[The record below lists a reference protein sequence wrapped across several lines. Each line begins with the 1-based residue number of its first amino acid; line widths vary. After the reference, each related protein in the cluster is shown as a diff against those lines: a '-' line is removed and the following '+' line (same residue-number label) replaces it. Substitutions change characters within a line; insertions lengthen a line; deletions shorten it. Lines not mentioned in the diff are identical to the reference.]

1 MVSREQLYEL
11 VWSMPMTK
19 VAEKF
24 AVSGSYMAR
33 VCSVLRVPRPERG
46 YWAKLNVG
54 RAPARPALPDALPG
68 DQRIWSQDGDL
79 PLSPR
84 AAAIPLANP
93 AAPRARR
100 IVTGI
105 HGLIR
110 GAKQHYETGHRVED
124 GQLLRPYK
132 RLLVDVTASLAG
144 LDKALSF
151 ANDLFN
157 ALESAG
163 HRVCLAS
170 PSERFFRAHIDEHEE
185 LKPKR
190 SEYPEYGRRLW
201 APDRSTVV
209 YVDMIPF
216 GLAVIEMTETIEM
229 RYVNG
234 KYIRVADYKPPKGS
248 RGDAD
253 HTWTTTNDLSCGR
266 LRLVIYSLR
275 HDVSWSV
282 SFQETKTR
290 TLTEDIKKIVKS
302 IENSTEL
309 LRKEIAEADRRA
321 ELRRQEQEAQH
332 ARWLIEEDQ
341 RQITQSIKDSRAEL
355 DQVIKSWAT
364 AVDIEQFFKGVEKRA
379 SDLSEEQRKTVIDRL
394 QLARE
399 FIGTQDP
406 LDFFR
411 RWKTPRERY
420 LPRATSTPKATPET
434 TKD

>member
-1 MVSREQLYEL
+1 
-11 VWSMPMTK
+11 MTK

-24 AVSGSYMAR
+24 SVSGSYMAR
-33 VCSVLRVPRPERG
+33 VCSVLRVPHPERG

-54 RAPARPALPDALPG
+54 KAPARPALPEALPG
-68 DQRIWSQDGDL
+68 DQLIWSQDGDL
-79 PLSPR
+79 PQP
-84 AAAIPLANP
+84 PLRVATTVANP
-93 AAPRARR
+93 VVPRARR
-100 IVTGI
+100 IVTGM

-110 GAKQHYETGHRVED
+110 GAKQHYETGYKVED

-144 LDKALSF
+144 LDKALCF

-170 PSERFFRAHIDEHEE
+170 PGERFCRAHIDEHEE
-185 LKPKR
+185 PKPQR
-190 SEYPEYGRRLW
+190 QEYPEYGRRLW

-216 GLAVIEMTETIEM
+216 GLAVIEMTESIEM

-234 KYIRVADYKPPKGS
+234 NYIRESDYKQPKTS
-248 RGDAD
+248 RGYAD
-253 HTWTTTNDLSCGR
+253 HTWTTTKDFSCGR
-266 LRLVIYSLR
+266 LRIVIYSLR
-275 HDVSWSV
+275 HDVSWSM

-290 TLTEDIKKIVKS
+290 TLSEDIKKIVKS
-302 IENSTEL
+302 IEGSTEL
-309 LRKEIAEADRRA
+309 LRKEIAEAERQAKVRQQEREA
-321 ELRRQEQEAQH
+321 EH

-341 RQITQSIKDSRAEL
+341 RQIARSIKESREEL
-355 DQVIKSWAT
+355 DQVIQSWAT
-364 AVDIEQFFKGVEKRA
+364 AVGIEQFFKGVQERA
-379 SDLSEEQRKTVIDRL
+379 STLSEEQRKTVIDRL
-394 QLARE
+394 QLARD

-411 RWKTPRERY
+411 TWKTPSERY
-420 LPRATSTPKATPET
+420 LPRAMSTAKATPET
-434 TKD
+434 AKD